1 MTREL
6 DLKKEIMKY
15 SAVAKRELQ
24 VMQGSQSGFFG
35 IDRVPA
41 EHQKPFKDYYEALGN
56 LIHPGTQVLE
66 LGAGTGLHSA
76 VVVELGGNLTALDI
90 SRESLDVLSLKLN
103 GKVKTLCADMVSI
116 PLPDNSFEVIISC
129 GSLSYGE
136 PSEVYAEV
144 RRLLKPG
151 GSIVFLDTLN
161 HNWVYSLN
169 RFRHFI
175 QGNRTFS
182 SLRWMPR
189 LKTIKRYQA
198 TFGDSSVRYYGK
210 VLWLYGAAR
219 ILLPSILVKRILTSV
234 DDSKFFARSAFKFL
248 LVCKNLQ
255 K

>member
-1 MTREL
+1 MTRES

-15 SAVAKRELQ
+15 SGVAKRERQ
-24 VMQGSQSGFFG
+24 VIQDSQSGFFG

-41 EHQKPFKDYYEALGN
+41 EHQKPFEDYYEALGN
-56 LIHPGTQVLE
+56 LIRPGTRVLE

-76 VVVELGGNLTALDI
+76 AVVEFGGNLTALDI

-161 HNWVYSLN
+161 HNWIYSLN

-189 LKTIKRYQA
+189 LKIIKRYQA
-198 TFGDSSVRYYGK
+198 TFEDSSIHYYGK

-219 ILLPSILVKRILTSV
+219 ILLPSVLVKRILTSV